1 MLRIEIPNK
10 ELNDEKVNKLISI
23 ITAIAN
29 SETLEVVLL
38 EE

>member
-10 ELNDEKVNKLISI
+10 DLNDEKVNKLISI